1 MVGTAIGAAMEGMRP
16 IVEMQFADFSSI
28 ALNQIL
34 NNAGTQYW
42 RTNIPCPITVRL
54 PSGGTKGSG
63 PFHSQ
68 SMEAIYSH
76 YPGLVVVA
84 PATVEDA
91 YTMLIDAVAIDD
103 PVIYCEHKYLYY
115 HLKAD
120 ALPKDRLPIGKAR
133 IVRPGRDLSIV
144 TYSAMVHEA
153 LAVAKQFSAERRRD
167 RSGRSA
173 QREAARY
180 RYRAR
185 LRRADGAV
193 ALRGRI
199 IPLGRRDG
207 RNHRACRDRR
217 VSSARRGAGAHQRQ
231 RHADPLSSESLERAS
246 PEREDRLLPKRARFW
261 PNNLMPKVP
270 ITMPQLGESMA
281 EATIVAI
288 KVQPGDK
295 VAADQEIIEVET
307 DKAVMGVTTPC
318 PGEIAKI
325 DAEVK
330 GIYAVGAVLGYVEA
344 SEADAARFVK
354 NAPEPPTAEVAKRGA
369 GSRRGIRESSSKMEA
384 ARISKSMKRAC
395 RRSQPV
401 RISRS
406 IRAGVLPVPASA
418 KGAGYLSPRVKARM
432 AELQLTQADLAA
444 IQGSGN
450 AGRVTIKDLG
460 IVPRRHGETNRGR
473 RERDPHRRGRC
484 DEAQLDAAARHGGR
498 FRLSRSGA
506 GRSRRSAIQN
516 QALLCM
522 CCARSLWL
530 WRERRLRPRV

>member
-1 MVGTAIGAAMEGMRP
+1 MSITYLEAIREAQAHLLREDERVFIYGQDVSGKFGGAFKATKGLAAEFPNRVLNTPISEDAMVGTAIGAAMEGMRP
-16 IVEMQFADFSSI
+16 IVEMQFADFSSV

-133 IVRPGRDLSIV
+133 VVRPGRDLSIV

-153 LAVAKQFSAERRRD
+153 LAVAKEFSAGGVEIEVVD
-167 RSGRSA
+167 LRSVKPLDTDTVLASVARTGR
-173 QREAARY
+173 
-180 RYRAR
+180 
-185 LRRADGAV
+185 L

-199 IPLGRRDG
+199 VPVGRRDG
-207 RNHRACRDRR
+207 RDYRARRDGR
-217 VSSARRGAGAHQRQ
+217 VPSARRSARAPQRQ
-231 RHADPLSSESLERAS
+231 GYADSLSSESLERAS
-246 PEREDRLLPKRARFW
+246 PEREVDRRKSAPDFERMKCTVCHPERSEGPLKRSRPCQRSSQPSARMTSALQRRL
-261 PNNLMPKVP
+261 NSTMPKVP

-295 VAADQEIIEVET
+295 VVADQEIIEVET

-325 DAEVK
+325 EAEVK
-330 GIYAVGAVLGYVEA
+330 GVYAVGAVLGYIEA

-354 NAPEPPTAEVAKRGA
+354 HAPEPPKGEVAKEVPGREEETAKAQNGSGSHFQVDETSLPQVAA
-369 GSRRGIRESSSKMEA
+369 GSHFQVDQTGVCPCPR
-384 ARISKSMKRAC
+384 AR
-395 RRSQPV
+395 
-401 RISRS
+401 
-406 IRAGVLPVPASA
+406 
-418 KGAGYLSPRVKARM
+418 KARV
-432 AELQLTQADLAA
+432 
-444 IQGSGN
+444 I
-450 AGRVTIKDLG
+450 
-460 IVPRRHGETNRGR
+460 
-473 RERDPHRRGRC
+473 
-484 DEAQLDAAARHGGR
+484 
-498 FRLSRSGA
+498 FRPG
-506 GRSRRSAIQN
+506 
-516 QALLCM
+516 
-522 CCARSLWL
+522 
-530 WRERRLRPRV
+530 